1 MTGAGR
7 NRRLLAATELKDF
20 EVERMVDRQNNASSS
35 GTDTTATA
43 ASSQAPVPS
52 ETSPLLKLA
61 VEAGPLA
68 VFFLSNAYI
77 SEILDIDQDQKI
89 FWATGLFMVATAIAL
104 IASRALFGRLPVM
117 PLVSGVFVF
126 VFGALTLYL
135 QDELFIK
142 LKPTIVN
149 SLFAT
154 ILFAGLA
161 AKLSLLK
168 YLFDSAFRL
177 TDEGW
182 RILTFRWACFFVFLA
197 VLNEIVWRTTS
208 TDFWAGFKLFGVMP
222 LTIAFAIAQVGIL
235 MKHQLPDGQEARLE
249 RS

>member
-1 MTGAGR
+1 MPER
-7 NRRLLAATELKDF
+7 EELH
-20 EVERMVDRQNNASSS
+20 RSRQ
-35 GTDTTATA
+35 ATA
-43 ASSQAPVPS
+43 GSDLHHPREAQSHGES
-52 ETSPLLKLA
+52 SPLLKLA

-77 SEILDIDQDQKI
+77 GELFEVDDNQRI

-104 IASRALFGRLPVM
+104 VVSRILFGRLPVM
-117 PLVSGVFVF
+117 PMVSGVFVF

-149 SLFAT
+149 MLFAS

-161 AKLSLLK
+161 FQQPLLK
-168 YLFDSAFRL
+168 YLFDSAFKL
-177 TDEGW
+177 TETGW

-197 VLNEIVWRTTS
+197 ILNEVVWRTTS

-222 LTIAFAIAQVGIL
+222 ITLTFAVAQIGIL
-235 MKHQLPDGQEARLE
+235 TKHQLTDDHGPPLSRT
-249 RS
+249 

>member
-1 MTGAGR
+1 MSREQT
-7 NRRLLAATELKDF
+7 
-20 EVERMVDRQNNASSS
+20 S
-35 GTDTTATA
+35 
-43 ASSQAPVPS
+43 PVPAS
-52 ETSPLLKLA
+52 DTGEQNPLLKLA
-61 VEAGPLA
+61 IEAGPLA
-68 VFFLSNAYI
+68 VFFITNAYASDWFGI
-77 SEILDIDQDQKI
+77 PDGQRI
-89 FWATGLFMVATAIAL
+89 FWATGLFMVATAISL
-104 IASRALFGRLPVM
+104 ITSRALFGRLPVM

-149 SLFAT
+149 TLFAA
-154 ILFAGLA
+154 ILFGGLA
-161 AKLSLLK
+161 AGRSLLK
-168 YLFDSAFRL
+168 YLFDSTFRL

-222 LTIAFAIAQVGIL
+222 ITMAFAIAQIGVL
-235 MKHQLPDGQEARLE
+235 TKHQLPADQ
-249 RS
+249 SKV